1 MNTNSKNAGI
11 FMRFM
16 PTGIAYLREIGMK
29 TVNNEILRIKLP
41 LVTER
46 VDAGQV
52 NFRLKIL
59 LFQI

>member
-1 MNTNSKNAGI
+1 
-11 FMRFM
+11 MRFM